1 MATAHR
7 ILIVEADPA
16 LRRELTELLGTAL
29 SVAVEA
35 REDAADLAAAAAGCD
50 LVVLDW
56 TLVAGAAAALRGLA
70 EAAEAPAIAIL
81 GANDS
86 QVRAA
91 FPAEMGHA
99 VEAVERPVRIARLAH
114 RLRGRLRRRWDAV
127 GPRLGRYRFDPAARL
142 LVPDPPEEPVRLT
155 AKEAGILDHL
165 LRHGNVA
172 ERESLLRALW
182 GFEPD
187 ITTHTLETH
196 IYRLRQKIEVDP
208 SRARI
213 LVTEN
218 GGYRLV
224 PTSGEDAAGVAP
236 GDGEPAD

>member
-1 MATAHR
+1 MTTAHR

-29 SVAVEA
+29 SVAIEA
-35 REDAADLAAAAAGCD
+35 RADAADLAAAAQGCD
-50 LVVLDW
+50 LVVVDW
-56 TLVAGAAAALRGLA
+56 TLVAGAAAALRDLA
-70 EAAEAPAIAIL
+70 DAAEAPAIVVL
-81 GANDS
+81 GASDS
-86 QVRAA
+86 QVRTLL
-91 FPAEMGHA
+91 PAEAGRV
-99 VEAVERPVRIARLAH
+99 VEAIEKPVRIARLAH

-142 LVPDPPEEPVRLT
+142 LVPDPPDEPVRLT

-224 PTSGEDAAGVAP
+224 TSGPDAADAARDNGR
-236 GDGEPAD
+236 D